1 MALENK
7 FEERF
12 GAHKSY
18 IYCGIKFIS
27 SYEVKVAQSLD
38 AYGIRWVKPSRLEY
52 TDLNGKKHHYTAD
65 FYLPEFDVY
74 LDPKN
79 DYLINHINPTLNYS
93 DVDKIKWAA
102 EQNNVKIF
110 VLDKDTLEWPA
121 IQLVISGGVE

>member
-1 MALENK
+1 MQKYYETHHGSMLNKHHSDETKKKLSQLALKNK
-7 FEERF
+7 IEERF

-38 AYGIRWVKPSRLEY
+38 HYGIRWVKPSRLKY
-52 TDLNGKKHHYTAD
+52 IDSAGKEHHYTAD

-93 DVDKIKWAA
+93 DIDKI
-102 EQNNVKIF
+102 
-110 VLDKDTLEWPA
+110 
-121 IQLVISGGVE
+121 S